1 MEVVPQTGPPWLLA
15 SADATPGRVVVRW
28 SLGER
33 VSVTV
38 QRRAPEQDWTAVGRA
53 APDGSGIVTYDDTDV
68 LPGERYGYRLAV
80 TWNGTERM
88 LGEVWLSVP
97 AVWQLH
103 LGGTLPNPA
112 GPELTVAFSLP
123 TREPATIELLDVAG
137 RRVIGRPVGAYG
149 PGDHV
154 IRLGDGRRFSPGVYL
169 LRLSQGKRSV
179 TRKTV
184 VLY

>member
-1 MEVVPQTGPPWLLA
+1 
-15 SADATPGRVVVRW
+15 VVVRW

-68 LPGERYGYRLAV
+68 LPGGRYGYRLAV

-137 RRVIGRPVGAYG
+137 RRLIGRPVGAYG

-179 TRKTV
+179 MRKTV
-184 VLY
+184 VL